1 MGAGPD
7 ATLRSPCARRRR
19 CGTTVRG
26 GELADPDAQVEIP
39 FAAIDPKLSE
49 AQLERLR
56 GYGSAQDVAAGDIL
70 YGPGDAGYDL
80 VIVDDAVVEILQP
93 ATRDGPEEGLIR
105 FGPGSCAGELNML
118 TGQVVSLIARVVEG
132 GHVHRIP
139 PDRFRRLMGED
150 PELSNLLLETFRARR
165 AALTE
170 NAASRGIEIVGSRMD
185 ARSLALRTYAAR
197 RRLPHRWFDADSV
210 AGRTLM
216 EVASLTAADLPA
228 VALGDRILRRATPGE
243 LGSALGLTY
252 RPRDDGEVV

>member
-1 MGAGPD
+1 MTSGSAAPSSRVRPWRRGSSTSSSSSWCPSSSGPASAGCPRPTCGPASGCSPNPRAPGRSRPGGMGAGPD

-39 FAAIDPKLSE
+39 LEAIDPKLSE
-49 AQLERLR
+49 AQLQRLR

-93 ATRDGPEEGLIR
+93 ATLDGPEEALIR
-105 FGPGSCAGELNML
+105 FGPGSFAGELNML

-185 ARSLALRTYAAR
+185 ARS
-197 RRLPHRWFDADSV
+197 
-210 AGRTLM
+210 
-216 EVASLTAADLPA
+216 
-228 VALGDRILRRATPGE
+228 
-243 LGSALGLTY
+243 
-252 RPRDDGEVV
+252 